1 MNPILFLQSKG
12 YPDPIIQKILSKEP
26 IKLMS
31 EETLVHTTKTD
42 IEYLESLNY
51 SIKEI
56 INLTKK
62 HPQIFSYSDSML
74 KQTFTYFDQN
84 GYSFEDTKK
93 LTKRLPAIFG
103 RSTNY
108 LDNRFDYFIK
118 KGYTKEDVVVMTK
131 KLAQLFSYSEKRLED
146 RFSYLLEKGYCM
158 ENIISMTKRFP
169 QLFSYSE
176 QRLEDRYQY
185 LLRKDY
191 NKDQII
197 KMTVELPPIYGS
209 KEESLDNKIDFM
221 KDINLDPIILE
232 SAKYLIQSVEL
243 TYARYAFFQDR
254 KEKINRQNYNR
265 LFRGAKKF
273 ENSYCIT
280 SDELLAKYQFSDYI
294 KRKGASK

>member
-1 MNPILFLQSKG
+1 MNPMLFLQSKG
-12 YPDPIIQKILSKEP
+12 YPDQIIQKILSKES
-26 IKLMS
+26 IKLMP
-31 EETLVHTTKTD
+31 EETLVQIMKND
-42 IEYLESLNY
+42 IKYFESLNY

-56 INLTKK
+56 IDLTKK
-62 HPQIFSYSDSML
+62 HPQIFSYSDSRL
-74 KQTFTYFDQN
+74 KQTFNYFDQK

-103 RSTNY
+103 RNENY
-108 LDNRFDYFIK
+108 LDDRFDYFIQK
-118 KGYTKEDVVVMTK
+118 KYTKEDVVVMTK
-131 KLAQLFSYSEKRLED
+131 KLAQLFSYSEKRLDD
-146 RFSYLLEKGYCM
+146 RFDYLLKKGYCM
-158 ENIISMTKRFP
+158 EDIISMTKRFP

-176 QRLEDRYQY
+176 QRIEDRYRY
-185 LLRKDY
+185 LIRKGYD
-191 NKDQII
+191 KDQII
-197 KMTVELPPIYGS
+197 KMTVELPTIYGS

-221 KDINLDPIILE
+221 KTINLEPIILE

-273 ENSYCIT
+273 EQSYCIT
-280 SDELLAKYQFSDYI
+280 SDELLTKYQFSDYI

>member
-74 KQTFTYFDQN
+74 KQTFNYFDQK

-103 RSTNY
+103 RNENY
-108 LDNRFDYFIK
+108 LDDRFDYFIQK
-118 KGYTKEDVVVMTK
+118 K
-131 KLAQLFSYSEKRLED
+131 
-146 RFSYLLEKGYCM
+146 
-158 ENIISMTKRFP
+158 
-169 QLFSYSE
+169 
-176 QRLEDRYQY
+176 
-185 LLRKDY
+185 
-191 NKDQII
+191 
-197 KMTVELPPIYGS
+197 
-209 KEESLDNKIDFM
+209 
-221 KDINLDPIILE
+221 
-232 SAKYLIQSVEL
+232 
-243 TYARYAFFQDR
+243 
-254 KEKINRQNYNR
+254 
-265 LFRGAKKF
+265 
-273 ENSYCIT
+273 
-280 SDELLAKYQFSDYI
+280 
-294 KRKGASK
+294 